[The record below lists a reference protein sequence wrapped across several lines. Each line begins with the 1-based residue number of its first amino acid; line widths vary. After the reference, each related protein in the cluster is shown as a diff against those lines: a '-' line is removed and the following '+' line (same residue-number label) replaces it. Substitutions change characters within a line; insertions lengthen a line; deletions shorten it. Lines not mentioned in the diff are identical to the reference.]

1 MPMRLV
7 TQLVV
12 FMFLYENYTGFT
24 LTAVKDQVGNV
35 FHKRFLL

>member
-12 FMFLYENYTGFT
+12 FMFLYENYTGLT
-24 LTAVKDQVGNV
+24 LRAVKDKVGNV